1 MTSNQRLRLNSIP
14 LAASEKA
21 ILTIKV
27 LVAVQQTKTNKH
39 HP

>member
-1 MTSNQRLRLNSIP
+1 